1 MKFKAYKEKS
11 GTYFVNLY
19 KKAGVQKGRRFESKL
34 EAEQFAMIE
43 TIQYHQE
50 QLTRAWLKLE
60 DSATKHNSVGE
71 PIFEGE
77 DTPTSLGDLLC

>member
-34 EAEQFAMIE
+34 EAEQFAMMQ
-43 TIQYHQE
+43 TIAYHQQ
-50 QLTRAWLKLE
+50 QLESAWLKLDE
-60 DSATKHNSVGE
+60 SATRHELGLPVL
-71 PIFEGE
+71 EGE
-77 DTPTSLGDLLC
+77 ETPTTLGDLLC